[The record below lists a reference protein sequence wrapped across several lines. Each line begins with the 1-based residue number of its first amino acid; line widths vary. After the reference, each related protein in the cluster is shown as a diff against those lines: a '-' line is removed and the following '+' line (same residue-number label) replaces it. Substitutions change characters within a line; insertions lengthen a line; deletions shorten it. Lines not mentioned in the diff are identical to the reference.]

1 MTTIRRL
8 TPYLLLALI
17 LLAGFALRTYNE
29 DWAEGQLPHPDE
41 RSTIA
46 FYAPTIHWPDD
57 LSTLLDPEKSTL
69 NPFID
74 PGSGRPRSYTYGH
87 FPLYLLAA
95 SGNVVTKL
103 APLADKVGVPEK
115 YVDMM
120 RIANGSPG
128 FAWVGRV
135 LMAIFDTI
143 TLLFLFLLG
152 KRLWNVQV
160 GLLAAAFA
168 AFTVQQIQLSH
179 FFAVDPI
186 SATFVVITLYF
197 AIKMLDTGKW
207 SYAILT
213 GVMAGLGI
221 ASKFSA
227 APVLAAP
234 VIAGLLLS
242 YRQARE
248 DDVAGAPGW
257 LLAGVSLVVAGVA
270 FFITSP
276 FALLDW
282 QPFYQFVIKEQG
294 AMARGEADMPFTR

>member
-1 MTTIRRL
+1 
-8 TPYLLLALI
+8 
-17 LLAGFALRTYNE
+17 
-29 DWAEGQLPHPDE
+29 
-41 RSTIA
+41 
-46 FYAPTIHWPDD
+46 
-57 LSTLLDPEKSTL
+57 
-69 NPFID
+69 
-74 PGSGRPRSYTYGH
+74 
-87 FPLYLLAA
+87 
-95 SGNVVTKL
+95 
-103 APLADKVGVPEK
+103 
-115 YVDMM
+115 
-120 RIANGSPG
+120 
-128 FAWVGRV
+128 V
-135 LMAIFDTI
+135 LVAIFDTI

-248 DDVAGAPGW
+248 DDAAGAPGW

-270 FFITSP
+270 FFVTSP
-276 FALLDW
+276 FAILDW
-282 QPFYQFVIKEQG
+282 QHFYQFVIKEQG
-294 AMARGEADMPFTR
+294 AMARGEADMPFTRQYRGTTPYLYFIEQQVLWGMGILLGLVGWLGFGWAIVRALLGRAQPGVWIILSWLVPYFLITGGFLAKFNRYMAPVDPLLSLLGAGMLWALAVQIQRSRFKVQSPKSDTKSPQVSANFDERWAGARSASR